1 MIRRIFT
8 LTLLLLTTSGFA
20 LAQGI
25 TSEIRS
31 GCRQALNQRLSR
43 DNRGAAIQSNLRSAR
58 ERFGGGNQL
67 RIIGEA
73 EVSIDS
79 SPWRTVSFECIYNTR
94 GDYAESATYNY
105 TDGGGWG
112 GGNGGNGGNG
122 SGGGRPGDGWG
133 RPRPGGRGAANFES
147 LPSVTMRRG
156 GRGGNIIEVKAQ
168 VDGMIDIFIRGDQ
181 VRYDV
186 INGQTPSYMDVV
198 ASVVLPRREL
208 ECQIDKRDGRS
219 EIMIIDQPSRFNNFT
234 LHLQI
239 NDRAGGADRYEARIT
254 W

>member
-1 MIRRIFT
+1 MIKRT
-8 LTLLLLTTSGFA
+8 VALTLFLLMTSGVG
-20 LAQGI
+20 LSQGLTNEMRI
-25 TSEIRS
+25 

-43 DNRGAAIQSNLRSAR
+43 DSRGATIQSNLRSAR

-67 RIIGEA
+67 RISGEA
-73 EVSIDS
+73 EVSIDNG
-79 SPWRTVSFECIYNTR
+79 PWRTVNFECIYNTR
-94 GDYAESATYNY
+94 GDFPESASYSF
-105 TDGGGWG
+105 TDGGNW
-112 GGNGGNGGNG
+112 NGGNSGIGA
-122 SGGGRPGDGWG
+122 GGGRPGDGWG
-133 RPRPGGRGAANFES
+133 RPRPGGGGRGVSFDT

-156 GRGGNIIEVKAQ
+156 GRGGNIIELKAE
-168 VDGMIDIFIRGDQ
+168 VDGMIDIYIRGDQ

-186 INGQTPSYMDVV
+186 INGQSPSYMDVV

-208 ECQIDKRDGRS
+208 DCQIEKRDGRS
-219 EIMIIDQPSRFNNFT
+219 EIIIIDQPSRYNNFT